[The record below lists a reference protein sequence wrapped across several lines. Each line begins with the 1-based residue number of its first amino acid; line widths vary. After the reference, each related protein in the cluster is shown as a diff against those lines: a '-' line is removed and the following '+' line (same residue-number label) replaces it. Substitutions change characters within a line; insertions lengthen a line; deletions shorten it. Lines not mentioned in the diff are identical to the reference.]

1 MPSEKVTAYR
11 FGVFTLD
18 IRAHELRKGGV
29 RLKLQEQ
36 PREVLL
42 RLLDRPGEVVGREDL
57 RATLWPEDTFVDFEN
72 GLNTAIKRLRESL
85 GDSADNPIFVE
96 TVPRRGYRFMAPVDV
111 VRDAQSAAM
120 PEPALVETGD
130 FAQRK
135 TANGLPMFRLAVTAS
150 MVVVVVVVALFL
162 QPDRMPFVSNT
173 TRLTNDGKAK
183 ITPNVPVTDGVH
195 LYFVEG
201 SPFTSGSGIAQM
213 SVRGGETSWIQTPLP
228 NILSIYAISPDRS
241 ELLVSS
247 GVAVSSD
254 SGSDAAAELWLQPL
268 PAGAPRRV
276 GNLVAASACW
286 TPDQT
291 HIIYADK
298 HALWSANRDGDDV
311 RKIADLPG
319 VVRSIRF
326 SPDGKRIRFF
336 VIHPKGES
344 NAIWEINANG
354 SNLHPLFGDAADF
367 PFQCCGSWSA
377 EGGYFYFQVGRGPNQ
392 AIWAM
397 REPSGI
403 LHGRSS
409 APTKLTSGP
418 LRFGSPVPSSDGKRI
433 FVIGEEPRVELFR
446 YEMKTGHFDPF
457 LPALSGPVDFSNDRQ
472 FIAYVS
478 LPDMTLW
485 RSRADGSERVQLTFP
500 PVRAFQPRWSPD
512 GSQIAFLNVQFN
524 QPWKIELVPSQG
536 GSPKQLIPIEKN
548 ESDSDPGWMPDSKTI
563 VFSKSKE
570 TDRVHSSIY
579 TMDLGTGNVAAVPGS
594 EGFFSVRV
602 SPNGRYIAALS
613 NEQAELMLFNVR
625 TGRWSSIARGQ
636 ELSYNEW
643 SHDGSYIYLR
653 ENHGGAGQIVR
664 IRVKDHL
671 KETVVSLQKFP
682 QLTDMFATWL
692 GLSPHDDPLL
702 LRDRSLQEIYGLDLA
717 FH

>member
-1 MPSEKVTAYR
+1 MPSQNVTAYR

-18 IRAHELRKGGV
+18 LRVYELRKNGM

-42 RLLDRPGEVVGREDL
+42 KLLERPGEVVSREEL
-57 RATLWPEDTFVDFEN
+57 RSALWRDDTFVDFEN

-96 TVPRRGYRFMAPVDV
+96 TVPRRGYRFMAPVEV
-111 VRDAQSAAM
+111 VASARAGAM
-120 PEPALVETGD
+120 SEPASVETGEI
-130 FAQRK
+130 AQK
-135 TANGLPMFRLAVTAS
+135 KPANRLPMLRLAVTAS
-150 MVVVVVVVALFL
+150 MVVAIVVVAMFL
-162 QPDRMPFVSNT
+162 RPHQMPYVSNT

-228 NILSIYAISPDRS
+228 KILSIYAISPDRS
-241 ELLVSS
+241 ELLISS
-247 GVAVSSD
+247 GVAVGSD
-254 SGSDAAAELWLQPL
+254 TGSDASAELWLQPL
-268 PAGAPRRV
+268 PAGAPHRV
-276 GNLVAASACW
+276 GNLLAASACW

-291 HIIYADK
+291 HIVYADK
-298 HALWSANRDGDDV
+298 HALWIANLDGDDV
-311 RKIADLPG
+311 TRIADLPG

-336 VIHPKGES
+336 VIHSKGES

-354 SNLHPLFGDAADF
+354 SNLHLLFGDAADF

-392 AIWAM
+392 GIWAM

-403 LHGRSS
+403 LGGSGS
-409 APTKLTSGP
+409 APIQLTSGP
-418 LRFGSPVPSSDGKRI
+418 LRFGSPVPSGDGKRL

-446 YEMKTGHFDPF
+446 YQMTIGHFDPF

-472 FIAYVS
+472 LIAYVS
-478 LPDMTLW
+478 LADMTLW
-485 RSRADGSERVQLTFP
+485 RSRADGTERVQLTFP

-512 GSQIAFLNVQFN
+512 DSQIAFLNVQFN

-536 GSPKQLIPIEKN
+536 GRPRQLIPSEKN
-548 ESDSDPGWMPDSKTI
+548 DLMPIPAGCQMAKRSSSRNRRKQI
-563 VFSKSKE
+563 VFIPRFTKW
-570 TDRVHSSIY
+570 T
-579 TMDLGTGNVAAVPGS
+579 
-594 EGFFSVRV
+594 
-602 SPNGRYIAALS
+602 
-613 NEQAELMLFNVR
+613 
-625 TGRWSSIARGQ
+625 
-636 ELSYNEW
+636 
-643 SHDGSYIYLR
+643 
-653 ENHGGAGQIVR
+653 
-664 IRVKDHL
+664 
-671 KETVVSLQKFP
+671 
-682 QLTDMFATWL
+682 
-692 GLSPHDDPLL
+692 
-702 LRDRSLQEIYGLDLA
+702 
-717 FH
+717 